1 MPSGNGG
8 QIGFAKIG
16 SLYREV
22 NTVNIW
28 SNFVSESIEHTLDEL
43 EEGSI
48 NGRRDAP
55 PSHKGLDTWAGDIE
69 IEPNPNALAY
79 YFKFFHGTSVHST
92 VTAAGSTGANSGF
105 EAGKDQVYH
114 KFTPRQSAFDLDTF
128 LDPVNVMVYRDVGS
142 AFLGR
147 GGVLHQIALDI
158 QANNLVKTTLSFMGR
173 KMDRIERVAAIQSL
187 VSSGGKPWVWDMA
200 SVEISTTGIAS
211 AALAGRNK
219 FEQLNITMSLPVE
232 GTAFLDGT
240 KLYGEFSPNDFRRM
254 NIEGTMSFRD
264 QTDYDTFIAYENR
277 RMRLTLLN
285 VNSNHALGNIASLDN
300 TAFLGY
306 YGLRLHVPRM
316 KFLSWSAPIG
326 GPNRLTASF
335 TAKAEYD
342 ETEGFMWITEMMN
355 VVGSTELN
363 AVY

>member
-8 QIGFAKIG
+8 QIALAKIG
-16 SLYREV
+16 SLYRDV
-22 NTVNIW
+22 NTANIW
-28 SNFVSESIEHTLDEL
+28 TNFVSESIEHTLDEL

-55 PSHKGLDTWAGDIE
+55 PSHKGLDSWAGDIE

-79 YFKFFHGTSVHST
+79 FMKGFHGTSVSST
-92 VTAAGSTGANSGF
+92 VTAAGSTGANSGS
-105 EAGKDQVYH
+105 EAGKAQTFH
-114 KFTPRQSAFDLDTF
+114 KFTPRQSTFDLDTF
-128 LDPVNVMVYRDVGS
+128 LDPFNVMVYRDVGS
-142 AFLGR
+142 AFLGK
-147 GGVLHQIALDI
+147 GGVFHQIVLDI
-158 QANNLVKTTLSFMGR
+158 QANNLVKTTISVMGR
-173 KMDRIERVAAIQSL
+173 KMDRIERVAAVQSL
-187 VSSGGKPWVWDMA
+187 VSSGGRPWVWDMA

-219 FEQLNITMSLPVE
+219 FEQLQVTMSLPVE

-240 KLYGEFSPNDFRRM
+240 KFYGEFSPNDFRRM
-254 NIEGTMSFRD
+254 TFEGTMSFRD
-264 QTDYDTFIAYENR
+264 QTDYETFIAYENR
-277 RMRLTLLN
+277 RLRLTLLN
-285 VNSNHALGNIASLDN
+285 VNSNIALGNVASLDPA
-300 TAFLGY
+300 AFLGY
-306 YGLRLHVPRM
+306 YGLRLHVPRL

-342 ETEGFMWITEMMN
+342 ETEGNMWTLEMNN